1 MAKTPSRAKAGR
13 SGKGPA
19 KRQISAKPG
28 AKTTSKTGK
37 PAPRR
42 SSLPKGKQRPPVS
55 FADIRRRVAGWLD
68 HAGGRFSV
76 GIGIGLLVGLIVV
89 LGFNRFN
96 HWVAKTPD
104 GHLTATGELTA
115 PMINDTS
122 TPAVTAETP
131 APETTPPAT
140 SAATASTAPGATAPV
155 ATASAPSASSPTVT
169 DKATTPPTNKTME
182 QLITDS
188 QSEITEPDAGAGNA
202 PASTSPSTVAS
213 QQTVPSTQPASSSGS
228 SGSEIVAALP
238 VKPAHVTPTPR
249 DGDQPAWL
257 RNAVAL
263 HGPVTGPMIA
273 IVLDD
278 VGVNK
283 PDAELA
289 INLPAPITLS
299 MMTYADDVA
308 DLAARAHAH
317 GHELMLHVPMEPV
330 NPRINPGPNALLVGL
345 APEELKRRLDWG
357 LDRFSGFIGINNH
370 MGSRFTQDE
379 VGMRLV
385 MRELQSRGLLFLDS
399 RTIPNSVGEKM
410 AGEAGVPHVGR
421 DIFLDDTIALLG
433 GDSVARQL
441 ANAEHIATKRGYVI
455 AIGHPHPT
463 TVAVLQKWMAD
474 LKQRGFT
481 LVPLS
486 AVARRE
492 VGLSG

>member
-1 MAKTPSRAKAGR
+1 
-13 SGKGPA
+13 
-19 KRQISAKPG
+19 
-28 AKTTSKTGK
+28 
-37 PAPRR
+37 
-42 SSLPKGKQRPPVS
+42 
-55 FADIRRRVAGWLD
+55 
-68 HAGGRFSV
+68 
-76 GIGIGLLVGLIVV
+76 
-89 LGFNRFN
+89 
-96 HWVAKTPD
+96 
-104 GHLTATGELTA
+104 LTATGELTA

-122 TPAVTAETP
+122 KPAATTAEVPVTTSPTATPAKTSVEP
-131 APETTPPAT
+131 A
-140 SAATASTAPGATAPV
+140 V
-155 ATASAPSASSPTVT
+155 RNPTVT
-169 DKATTPPTNKTME
+169 DKATTPPTSKTME

-188 QSEITEPDAGAGNA
+188 QSEITEPDAGASNA
-202 PASTSPSTVAS
+202 PATTSSSSSAS
-213 QQTVPSTQPASSSGS
+213 QQTTPSTQPAAPAGN

-238 VKPAHVTPTPR
+238 AKQTPITPTPR

-283 PDAELA
+283 SDAELA

-299 MMTYADDVA
+299 MMTYADNVA
-308 DLAARAHAH
+308 DLAVRAHAH

-357 LDRFSGFIGINNH
+357 LDRFPGFIGINNH

-385 MRELQSRGLLFLDS
+385 MHELQSRGLLFLDS

-410 AGEAGVPHVGR
+410 AGEVGVPHVGR
-421 DIFLDDTIALLG
+421 DVFLDDTIALLG